1 MESITIMFRKTEI
14 GFVGIIIVIVAL
26 LGCAQPTTTPP
37 TTTPTPTTPKPEEPI
52 VICALFDPRI
62 PVLKANVEA
71 IKIAVDEINAK
82 GGILGRKVEFIHEDT
97 QRKVDIA
104 VSAYRSAVVEK
115 KCKVVLLEGVSE
127 EALAIIEE
135 GAKLYPSYPHI
146 VISSQAAVGTTM
158 KVMEN
163 YEKYKFYFRN
173 LPPDPDLNYN
183 VPKTHF
189 AIAKAIGAKKVAL
202 LLEEAAWTE
211 CARKGCTVSTPY
223 GNLSVKAMKDWVQEE
238 FGLEV
243 VYIANIAVGQKDF
256 LPMLEESARR
266 GAEYIFVLSS
276 WYTDTITMTK
286 QWAESGA
293 KNIPIGYFGGP
304 NQWAA
309 FYNITGGK
317 ALGSMSIMYDSP
329 EVPPVTEKTKEVV
342 KKLNTLGLSADMS
355 VHYYYSEVYRVKEA
369 IEKVGALDM
378 DKVIKAME
386 ELDFKHTALTG
397 KYAYF
402 GYKNPNFH
410 SYTGGYI
417 LVAQFQCKGKLA
429 WITPSELLK
438 EAGFNEEVQ
447 KASNISLYK
456 SPEELRKTCPT

>member
-1 MESITIMFRKTEI
+1 MFRKTAVI
-14 GFVGIIIVIVAL
+14 FVGIIIVMVAL
-26 LGCAQPTTTPP
+26 LGCAQPAP
-37 TTTPTPTTPKPEEPI
+37 TPTPTPTPKPEEPI
-52 VICALFDPRI
+52 VICALFDPRV
-62 PVLKANVEA
+62 PVLKADAEA
-71 IKIAVDEINAK
+71 IKIAVEEINAK
-82 GGILGRKVEFIHEDT
+82 GGILGRKVEFVHEDT

-104 VSAYRSAVVEK
+104 VSAYRGAVVEK
-115 KCKVVLLEGVSE
+115 KCKVVFVEGVSE

-135 GAKLYPSYPHI
+135 GAKLYPSYPHL
-146 VISSQAAVGTTM
+146 VISSQAAVGTTL

-163 YEKYKFYFRN
+163 YDKYKFYFRN

-211 CARKGCTVSTPY
+211 CARKGCTIQTPY
-223 GNLSVKAMKDWVQEE
+223 GNFTSKAMKDWVQEE

-243 VYIANIAVGQKDF
+243 VYVANIAVGQKDF
-256 LPMLEESARR
+256 LPMLEEAARR

-276 WYTDTITMTK
+276 WYTDTITMSK

-293 KNIPIGYFGGP
+293 KNIPIGFFGGP
-304 NQWAA
+304 NQWGI
-309 FYNITGGK
+309 FYNLTGGK
-317 ALGSMSIMYDSP
+317 ALGSMSIFYDTP
-329 EVPPVTEKTKEVV
+329 DVPPVSEKTREMV
-342 KKLNTLGLSADMS
+342 KKLNSLGLAVDMS
-355 VHYYYSEVYRVKEA
+355 VHYYYSEIYRVKEA
-369 IEKVGALDM
+369 IEKVGSLEM

-386 ELDFKHTALTG
+386 ELQFEHTAVPS

-410 SYTGGYI
+410 SYTGGYV
-417 LVAQFQCKGKLA
+417 LVAQFQCGGKPV

-447 KASNISLYK
+447 KASSVALYK
-456 SPEELRKTCPT
+456 SPEELRKTCPS